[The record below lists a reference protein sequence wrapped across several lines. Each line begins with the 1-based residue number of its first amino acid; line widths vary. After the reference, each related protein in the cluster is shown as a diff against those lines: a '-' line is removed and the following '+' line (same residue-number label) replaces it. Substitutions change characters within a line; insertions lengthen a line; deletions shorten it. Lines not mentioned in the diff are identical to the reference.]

1 QAIRRRVS
9 GATALQYGVP
19 LEVLCNKFS
28 HTRFEPS
35 GWSGNP
41 KIGHAKS
48 LMDYLFRWLE
58 LRFLK
63 GEQGILLELSNAKK
77 PHAVAGNAA
86 KALSEIVSLG
96 DAPTCQF
103 CGSLMLRNGSCY
115 RHGMRQHEWMLLKGP
130 QLRSEIPKK
139 IPGARIC
146 GTLCHS
152 GRATEGDNDTL
163 LLTPSLRACHVP

>member
-1 QAIRRRVS
+1 
-9 GATALQYGVP
+9 
-19 LEVLCNKFS
+19 
-28 HTRFEPS
+28 
-35 GWSGNP
+35 
-41 KIGHAKS
+41 
-48 LMDYLFRWLE
+48 
-58 LRFLK
+58 
-63 GEQGILLELSNAKK
+63 
-77 PHAVAGNAA
+77 AVAGNAA

-115 RHGMRQHEWMLLKGP
+115 RHGMRHHEWMLLKGP

-163 LLTPSLRACHVP
+163 LLTPSLRACHVPALFIATQWEALSMVGAVGLKTLKYYNER